1 MGGFPV
7 RPFIENW
14 LKSNPNRT
22 VTLIEI
28 HQELPQIQERSI
40 QDVMRR
46 LAAETDSGVT
56 VVHRG
61 HSWHYTPKEVE
72 LPPQVDAE
80 LEAEP
85 VKAKRISHEG
95 HDHEATPAGRMAC
108 RAATREA
115 DGGTPQP
122 TFKWV
127 GWSRQASGDRLP
139 LVRDREGVIYRCH
152 PV

>member
-14 LKSNPNRT
+14 LKSNAKRT

-28 HQELPQIQERSI
+28 HTALPQISEKSI
-40 QDVMRR
+40 QSAMRR
-46 LAAETDSGVT
+46 MAEEPESGVT

-61 HSWHYTPKEVE
+61 HSWRYDPKQE

-85 VKAKRISHEG
+85 VSRAKTR
-95 HDHEATPAGRMAC
+95 PAKERPTE
-108 RAATREA
+108 ATREP
-115 DGGTPQP
+115 DGGTPEP
-122 TFKWV
+122 VYKWV
-127 GWSRQASGDRLP
+127 GWSRQASGDALP